1 MILTLQQTTFNYIKH
16 SILAALYLKNPSLA
30 ITPSQFNKVEETL
43 RSFYSKS
50 HTNHFMNTIAKN
62 LHVQKFTNNMINTT
76 FIAYMRQ
83 IIKLDI
89 ELFLIHTA
97 IIHDAKQILSQ
108 CKKYATMLSLGIA
121 GHIDCIYD
129 NCRISDKDV
138 KHVYNTLLTFAHQ
151 QLYKS
156 CFHIIS
162 KQAADAAT
170 MITIDESNNLSVKE
184 ACTLIEHMSIE
195 SPFYPTYPNKFL
207 NQ

>member
-1 MILTLQQTTFNYIKH
+1 MILTLQQITFNYIIQ

-30 ITPSQFNKVEETL
+30 ITPYQFNKVEETL

-62 LHVQKFTNNMINTT
+62 LHVKKFTNNMINTN
-76 FIAYMRQ
+76 FIAVMRKV
-83 IIKLDI
+83 IKLDI
-89 ELFLIHTA
+89 YIFLTNIST
-97 IIHDAKQILSQ
+97 INDAKQILSQ
-108 CKKYATMLSLGIA
+108 CKKYATMLPLYIA
-121 GHIDCIYD
+121 NKTSDVLVDC
-129 NCRISDKDV
+129 CLSDKEI
-138 KHVYNTLLTFAHQ
+138 KHISNTLLTFAHQ

-170 MITIDESNNLSVKE
+170 MITIDKSNNLSVKE

-195 SPFYPTYPNKFL
+195 SPFYPTYPDKFL